1 MLWERRDVVLTMFI
15 CYLDWRSVVGQR
27 DGTLSQQR
35 GLHNQKAASQLL
47 RIAISTLKTHRQ
59 MRPIRRSQWKPWVNL
74 ERWWPILCNH
84 WLWLSNIMPRLE
96 LQLKQAG
103 LRTEKIYWIYWMFC
117 PFLSSNMTL
126 KNKDRLGFLVKTVRK
141 ISGCCQDR
149 LLAIYNK
156 HVLKF
161 DSLLSGCH
169 FIVSLRR
176 IKRFFFNSYCSPSP
190 EWQIAS
196 FVVFYCCY
204 CFCFYLVPFADDVV
218 LLASPGACFQLA
230 LDRLE

>member
-1 MLWERRDVVLTMFI
+1 MLWGRRDAILTMFV

-117 PFLSSNMTL
+117 PFLSSNMTS

-176 IKRFFFNSYCSPSP
+176 IKRCFFLTPTAAP
-190 EWQIAS
+190 
-196 FVVFYCCY
+196 
-204 CFCFYLVPFADDVV
+204 
-218 LLASPGACFQLA
+218 LLNGK
-230 LDRLE
+230 